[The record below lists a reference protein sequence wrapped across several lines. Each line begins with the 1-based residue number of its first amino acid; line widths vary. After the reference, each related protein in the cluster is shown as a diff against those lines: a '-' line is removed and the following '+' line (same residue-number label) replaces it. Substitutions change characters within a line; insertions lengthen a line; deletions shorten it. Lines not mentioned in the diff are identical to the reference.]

1 MFENPRRGRQA
12 KNFTTNVPKIL
23 DLKSSS
29 EKIFSENCRWV
40 PLNEN
45 TGKWLKRCKLIVE
58 EMKSDIGKFIV
69 IYYRIFSN
77 LTDVNYRIQT
87 TNNVLLR
94 DLNLMIP

>member
-1 MFENPRRGRQA
+1 MATKSLRDAWTLAR
-12 KNFTTNVPKIL
+12 V
-23 DLKSSS
+23 LK
-29 EKIFSENCRWV
+29 
-40 PLNEN
+40 NEN
-45 TGKWLKRCKLIVE
+45 TGKWLKRRKLIVE

-69 IYYRIFSN
+69 IYYRIFFN

>member
-1 MFENPRRGRQA
+1 MATKRVL
-12 KNFTTNVPKIL
+12 KN
-23 DLKSSS
+23 
-29 EKIFSENCRWV
+29 EY
-40 PLNEN
+40 

-58 EMKSDIGKFIV
+58 EMKSDIEKFIV

-77 LTDVNYRIQT
+77 LADVNYRIQT